1 MITYRYARIR
11 RSALCAVFYIY
22 PPISRIPHTDFI
34 NDLLRIVCCPG
45 QGLVSAVFD
54 LWVISFRGGGKLLVL
69 LEIRCFSFWFIM
81 VGWSFCAPTY
91 AMSWWCGVVVVVL
104 FLLLCS
110 LRSRVFSLPSLASPH
125 TARPYPCLCP
135 SLVSSIPLAPSSLLF
150 VFYGFLCVWPFFFAT
165 AYAEFLPHPI
175 VKFPPPPLGTHQ
187 QKGDKKNK
195 EKEKRKQRK
204 ETKKKGRN
212 ERKQKA

>member
-150 VFYGFLCVWPFFFAT
+150 VFYGFLCVWPFFFCHCLCRVLT
-165 AYAEFLPHPI
+165 SSHRQIPPSTSRHPSAERR
-175 VKFPPPPLGTHQ
+175 Q
-187 QKGDKKNK
+187 
-195 EKEKRKQRK
+195 EKQRK
-204 ETKKKGRN
+204 RKKKTKKRNKKKG
-212 ERKQKA
+212 KK